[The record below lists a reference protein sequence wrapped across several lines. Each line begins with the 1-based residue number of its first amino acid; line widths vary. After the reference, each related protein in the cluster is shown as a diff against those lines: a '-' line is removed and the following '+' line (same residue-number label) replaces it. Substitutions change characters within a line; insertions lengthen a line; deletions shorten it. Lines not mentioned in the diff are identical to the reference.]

1 MISEKLERIIA
12 GYGESDRNMV
22 LSAYRTA
29 DEALKERKRD
39 NGKPFID
46 HPLGVAE
53 ILDSMLGLQA
63 DTVTAIFLH
72 EANRFN
78 GNSAAEINSSPMLE
92 EFRRSYPKE
101 IIDMVTSLNNISFIK
116 LQETNLDEERYRK
129 LIISYSSDPKVVL
142 IKLADRL
149 ELMRNFGSLT
159 PAKRKVKMM
168 ESMLLYIPLTHQ
180 LGLNSIKTEMEDLF
194 LRYTE
199 PEKYKEIGRKL
210 KESEPAREALV
221 EEFIKPLE
229 VKLKAEGIRYK
240 LKARTKSPYSIWKK
254 MLAQKLPFEEICDIF
269 AIRFIIEAPDDRE
282 KEAELCWKVYSLVT
296 EEYEPD
302 THRLRDWIS
311 KPRPNGYE
319 SLHTTVKNKKGDVV
333 EVQIRTERMDF
344 NAEQGN
350 AAHWSYKGIKS
361 ESGLR
366 EWLNGVRNLMKEK
379 GMEDYE
385 HIPAVLDE
393 ILVYTPTGDLRQLH
407 KDASLLDF
415 AFEIHTNV
423 GLRCTGGR
431 INGKMASIKE
441 KLKTGDVVEIIT
453 SKNQRPSEGWLN
465 FVVTSKARA
474 KIRQKLKEEENK
486 RAAIGKELLSRRLKN
501 WKLTLSD
508 EALNDLVKKLKFKT
522 VNEFFGE
529 IGEGR
534 LDPMEVKEFLT
545 ESRIP
550 AHIEDERIRRSTDPD
565 ALTGNLILPKKLQGI
580 TVKMARCCH
589 AASGDPVFGFITI
602 KDGVKIHRDDC
613 PNASR
618 LKANYPYRV
627 IDVKWKGY
635 SNGE

>member
-1 MISEKLERIIA
+1 MIPEKLQKIIEK
-12 GYGESDRNMV
+12 YDQESRSMV
-22 LSAYRTA
+22 VSAYTA
-29 DEALKERKRD
+29 AEESLKDKKRD

-53 ILDSMLGLQA
+53 IVSSMIGLTPDA
-63 DTVTAIFLH
+63 VAAIFLH
-72 EANRFN
+72 EANRFQ
-78 GNSAAEINSSPMLE
+78 GTTAEEINSSPMLE
-92 EFRRSYPKE
+92 RFRKDYPKD
-101 IIDMVTSLNNISFIK
+101 IIDIVIGLNKISFIR

-129 LIISYSSDPKVVL
+129 LIISYSTDPKVVL

-149 ELMRNFGSLT
+149 ELMRNVGSLT

-180 LGLNSIKTEMEDLF
+180 LGLYNIKTEMEDLF

-199 PEKYKEIGRKL
+199 PEKYKEISRKL
-210 KESEPAREALV
+210 KETAPAREALV

-229 VKLKAEGIRYK
+229 IKLKQDGIKYE

-254 MLAQKLPFEEICDIF
+254 MLAQKLPFEDICDIF

-282 KEAELCWKVYSLVT
+282 REAELCWRVYSLVT

-302 THRLRDWIS
+302 TNRLRDWIS

-319 SLHTTVKNKKGDVV
+319 SLHTTVKNTRGDVV

-361 ESGLR
+361 QGGLTD
-366 EWLNGVRNLMKEK
+366 WLNSVRNLMKEGK
-379 GMEDYE
+379 NRDYE
-385 HIPAVLDE
+385 HVPAVLNE
-393 ILVYTPTGDLRQLH
+393 ILVYTPAGDLRQLH
-407 KDASLLDF
+407 KGATLLDF
-415 AFEIHTNV
+415 AFEIHTNI

-441 KLKTGDVVEIIT
+441 ELNTGDVVEIIT

-465 FVVTSKARA
+465 FTVTSKARA

-486 RAAIGKELLSRRLKN
+486 RATIGKELLARRLKN
-501 WKLTLSD
+501 WKLTLGD
-508 EALNDLVKKLKFKT
+508 EALNELVKKLKFKT
-522 VNEFFGE
+522 VNEFFGA
-529 IGEGR
+529 IGDGR

-545 ESRIP
+545 EARTS
-550 AHIEDERIRRSTDPD
+550 AHIEDERIRPVINPD
-565 ALTGNLILPKKLQGI
+565 RLAESLVLPKKLQGI
-580 TVKMARCCH
+580 TVKISRCCH
-589 AASGDPVFGFITI
+589 PSKGDPVFGFITI
-602 KDGVKIHRDDC
+602 KEGVKIHRDDC

-618 LKANYPYRV
+618 LKTNYPYRV
-627 IDVKWKGY
+627 IAVNWKGY